1 MAKWQ
6 RIIGSVALA
15 LTTVTAAWAASP
27 VIIHPGKAVAGVAL
41 GAPEAS
47 AVSQLSKLMQGK
59 PTEAGKDT
67 EYEGQTV
74 YYAFFGKKNA
84 DNLYPLQVY
93 SDVHRKVFIFEI
105 NSDRFATP
113 EGIRI
118 GSTEAA
124 LTKAYGT
131 QLKAGKKGRL
141 YTKYTLGGRKGTD
154 FFVRNQVV
162 TQILIRDY

>member
-1 MAKWQ
+1 MSNWK
-6 RIIGSVALA
+6 RIIGAVA
-15 LTTVTAAWAASP
+15 VVITAHTSAWAAGN
-27 VIIHPGKAVAGVAL
+27 VTIHPGKAVDAVAL
-41 GAPEAS
+41 GAPEAG
-47 AVSQLSKLMQGK
+47 AISQLSKVMQGK
-59 PTEAGKDT
+59 PSAAGKDT

-74 YYAFFGKKNA
+74 YFAFFGTKNA

-105 NSDRFATP
+105 NSERFVTP
-113 EGIRI
+113 EGVHV
-118 GSTEAA
+118 GSTEAE
-124 LTKAYGT
+124 LTKAYGA
-131 QLKAGKKGRL
+131 QLKPGKKGRL